1 MAEVR
6 IEVLGP
12 LRVLVDGA
20 EQRLGGRRERA
31 VLALLVAQY
40 GRPMSPDRLIEE
52 IWGDSAPAS
61 AAGSLQV
68 AVSRLRTVL
77 NPHRSSGSGPQIALS
92 PAGYTLSGADV
103 DAEELS
109 ATSKDVSDRPPE
121 QLLSSIE
128 AALALWRGDPYAD
141 LSDLPALAVDAAR
154 LVEDRLRL
162 VEAHGSVLLDRGRPE
177 DARASLAPYVEEHPF
192 RERLWT
198 LLALAL
204 FRCHRQADALETL
217 RRLRTALVENL
228 GVDPS
233 AEVRRLEQDILGQ
246 ADHLGHTSGPG
257 AVSPVVGRGDAMAT
271 LDESLERLVRDGAGG
286 CVMITG
292 EAGIGKSTLAT
303 ELGRRAELR
312 GVRLVMGRCHEAD
325 VSPAYWPWLPVL
337 RTLVG
342 SAPPGEVAAL
352 IGEGSG
358 GLPDVV
364 SAGAAALRTH
374 DAVASVLRNV
384 PGPLLVVLE
393 DLHWADNSSLRLLAY
408 VAEALRD
415 RPVLLVGTAR
425 DIAPTDRPALTQALA
440 ALARLGAG
448 RLRVPPLTRD
458 AVGELL
464 LGVVTAP
471 DPELAELVH
480 RRTDGN
486 PFFVL
491 ELTRLLAASGAVS
504 LDQAASLEVPDGI
517 ADVLRLRLLQLPQS
531 AQETLAVASVAGRSF
546 EAGVISAV
554 LGRSVLDDLDQAVA
568 RGIVGSGGASYHF
581 VHALTRET
589 AYADLAPGQRARW
602 HARVGAALADR
613 ADPDLVAEVAHH
625 CGIAS
630 VHLPDQVGPAVEHGT
645 AAAAAAEERGA
656 FEEAAGL
663 WASTAAIDRRAPRPD
678 QRRRHM
684 LLLRLARAHQRL
696 GDTAAMRTVLEE
708 AVELARRHDDPV
720 RMAEAATSFRNV
732 GVWHWREMGSF
743 DGVMVDILRSVLDR
757 VSDVGLQA
765 RVWASLCLEYYA
777 GWRSAES
784 TECGERS
791 LELARECGDEVVLR
805 DCLQARAVSLWIPGQ
820 AGERELRS
828 RELLG
833 LSLSAED
840 EISAH
845 IHLGTALYHQGRG
858 PEADEIMAVALG
870 LAEQLGHTGTDVP
883 LAWWRWLRA
892 VDASAPEADV
902 LAESALA
909 LHRRTTVVGLSELTG
924 LTTILAAPDR
934 APVAADVVADA
945 ETHPNRCYR
954 AVVARAV
961 ARSGR
966 HEQARR
972 LLGPQ
977 PPPAEYDYA
986 SLYAACMR
994 IDALVEMEDL
1004 EDVPAALDAVL
1015 PHIDE
1020 VAAYGSVV
1028 AGGSVAY
1035 YAGRALV
1042 ALGQP
1047 GSGRALLARA
1057 AEDSARAG
1065 SPRWEAEAE
1074 RALAAGGGN
1083 PAGKSAARGR

>member
-1 MAEVR
+1 VAEVR

-12 LRVLVDGA
+12 LHVFVDGV
-20 EQRLGGRRERA
+20 EQRLGGRRERS
-31 VLALLVAQY
+31 VLGLLVAQR
-40 GRPMSPDRLIEE
+40 GRAVSPDLLIEE
-52 IWGDSAPAS
+52 IWGGRPPAT

-77 NPHRSSGSGPQIALS
+77 NSGGDKGSGPRVTLS
-92 PAGYTLSGADV
+92 PAGYTLSGVTV
-103 DAEELS
+103 DAEEFTRAAAS
-109 ATSKDVSDRPPE
+109 VTDRPGGDVVE
-121 QLLSSIE
+121 R
-128 AALALWRGDPYAD
+128 AAVALALWRGDPYAD
-141 LSDLPALAVDAAR
+141 LRDLSGLTGDAAR

-162 VEAHGSVLLDRGRPE
+162 AEAHASALLDRGRPDE
-177 DARASLAPYVEEHPF
+177 ARATMAPLVDEHPF

-217 RRLRTALVENL
+217 RRLRTALAEEL

-233 AEVRRLEQDILGQ
+233 AAVRRLEQDILGQ
-246 ADHLGHTSGPG
+246 ADHPTGPDPG
-257 AVSPVVGRGDAMAT
+257 GRVVGRLGAIAT
-271 LDESLERLVRDGAGG
+271 LEESLERLIRDGAGG
-286 CVMITG
+286 CILITG

-303 ELGRRAELR
+303 ELGRRAELGGAR
-312 GVRLVMGRCHEAD
+312 VVVGRCHEAD

-337 RTLVG
+337 RTLAG
-342 SAPPGEVAAL
+342 SSVPAEVAAL
-352 IGEGSG
+352 IGETPQD
-358 GLPDVV
+358 LPDVV
-364 SAGAAALRTH
+364 SAGAAALRTY
-374 DAVASVLRNV
+374 DAVASVLGAV
-384 PGPLLVVLE
+384 PGPLVVVLE
-393 DLHWADNSSLRLLAY
+393 DLHWADTSSLRLLAY

-425 DIAPTDRPALTQALA
+425 DVAPASHPALTQALA

-448 RLRVPPLTRD
+448 RLRVPPLRPD

-464 LGVVTAP
+464 LDVVAVP
-471 DPELAELVH
+471 DPGLAELVW

-504 LDQAASLEVPDGI
+504 LDQAAGLDVPDGI
-517 ADVLRLRLLQLPQS
+517 ADVLRLRLLQLPQQ
-531 AQETLAVASVAGRSF
+531 AQETLAVASVAGRHF
-546 EAGVISAV
+546 DPGVIADA
-554 LGRSVLDDLDQAVA
+554 LGRPVLDDLDQAVA
-568 RGIVGSGGASYHF
+568 GGIVATGDGSYRF

-625 CGIAS
+625 CDIAS
-630 VHLPDQVGPAVEHGT
+630 SSLPDQVGPAIEHGA
-645 AAAAAAEERGA
+645 AAAAAAERRGA

-663 WASTAAIDRRAPRPD
+663 WTRTAALAPPAPRPD
-678 QRRRHM
+678 PERRHR
-684 LLLRLARAHQRL
+684 LLLRLATALQRL
-696 GDTAAMRTVLEE
+696 GDTAAMRRVLEE
-708 AVELARRHDDPV
+708 AVELAQSRDDPL

-743 DGVMVDILRSVLDR
+743 DADMVDVLRDCLDR
-757 VSDVGLQA
+757 VPDVGLRA
-765 RVWASLCLEYYA
+765 RVWASLGLEYYA
-777 GWRSAES
+777 GWRSGDS
-784 TECGERS
+784 TACGERS
-791 LELARECGDEVVLR
+791 LELARECDDPVVLR
-805 DCLQARAVSLWIPGQ
+805 DCLQARAVALWTPGQ

-828 RELLG
+828 RELLR

-845 IHLGTALYHQGRG
+845 IHLGTAVYHQGRG
-858 PEADEIMAVALG
+858 LEADGIMSVALG
-870 LAEQLGHTGTDVP
+870 LAAQLGHAGTDVP

-892 VDASAPEADV
+892 VDTSAPDV
-902 LAESALA
+902 DALAESALA

-924 LTTILAAPDR
+924 LTTILGSPDR
-934 APVAADVVADA
+934 APVAADVVTDA
-945 ETHPNRCYR
+945 ESHPNRFYR

-961 ARSGR
+961 ARSGAHDR
-966 HEQARR
+966 ARR

-977 PPPAEYDYA
+977 PPLAEYDYA

-994 IDALVEMEDL
+994 VDALVEMGDL
-1004 EDVPAALDAVL
+1004 DALPAALDAVL
-1015 PHIDE
+1015 PHVGE

-1042 ALGQP
+1042 ALGDLEP
-1047 GSGRALLARA
+1047 GRALLARA
-1057 AEDSARAG
+1057 VRDNARAG
-1065 SPRWEAEAE
+1065 SPRWEAEARRE
-1074 RALAAGGGN
+1074 LAA
-1083 PAGKSAARGR
+1083 AGER

>member
-1 MAEVR
+1 VTEVR

-12 LRVLVDGA
+12 LRVLVDGV
-20 EQRLGGRRERA
+20 ERRPGGRRERA
-31 VLALLVAQY
+31 VLALLVAQH
-40 GRPMSPDRLIEE
+40 GRPVSPDLLIEE
-52 IWGDSAPAS
+52 IWGDRTPAS

-77 NPHRSSGSGPQIALS
+77 NPDRGNGTGPSVALS
-92 PAGYTLSGADV
+92 PAGYTLSGVTV

-109 ATSKDVSDRPPE
+109 AAADGLSERPPDE
-121 QLLSSIE
+121 VLACTAE
-128 AALALWRGDPYAD
+128 ALALWRGESYAD
-141 LSDLPALAVDAAR
+141 LRDLAGLAADAAR
-154 LVEDRLRL
+154 LAEARLRL
-162 VEAHGSVLLDRGRPE
+162 VEAHASALLDRGRPD
-177 DARASLAPYVEEHPF
+177 DARAALAQFVDQHPF

-217 RRLRTALVENL
+217 RRLRTALVEEL

-246 ADHLGHTSGPG
+246 ADRPPEPDPG
-257 AVSPVVGRGDAMAT
+257 GRVVGRGDAMAT
-271 LDESLERLVRDGAGG
+271 LEQSLERLIRDGTGG
-286 CVMITG
+286 CVVITG

-312 GVRLVMGRCHEAD
+312 GARVVVGRCHEAD
-325 VSPAYWPWLPVL
+325 ASPAYWPWLPVL
-337 RTLVG
+337 RTLAG
-342 SAPPGEVAAL
+342 SSAPAEVAAL
-352 IGEGSG
+352 IGETPE
-358 GLPDVV
+358 GLPEVF
-364 SAGAAALRTH
+364 SAGAAALRTY
-374 DAVASVLRNV
+374 DAVASVLAEV
-384 PGPLLVVLE
+384 PGPLVVVLE
-393 DLHWADNSSLRLLAY
+393 DLHWADTSSLRLLAY

-425 DIAPTDRPALTQALA
+425 DVAPAGHPALTQALA
-440 ALARLGAG
+440 ALARLGSG
-448 RLRVPPLTRD
+448 RLRVPPLSPD

-464 LGVVTAP
+464 LDVVDAP
-471 DPELAELVH
+471 DPGLAELVW

-504 LDQAASLEVPDGI
+504 LDQAADLDVPDGI
-517 ADVLRLRLLQLPQS
+517 ADVLRLRLLQLPQP
-531 AQETLAVASVAGRSF
+531 AQETLAVASVAGRHF
-546 EAGVISAV
+546 DPGVVADA
-554 LGRSVLDDLDQAVA
+554 LGRPVLDDLDRAVA
-568 RGIVGSGGASYHF
+568 GGIVATGGADGSYRF

-625 CGIAS
+625 CDIAS
-630 VHLPDQVGPAVEHGT
+630 SSLPDQIDPAIEHG
-645 AAAAAAEERGA
+645 AAAAVAAERRGA

-663 WASTAAIDRRAPRPD
+663 WTRTAAIDRRAPRPD
-678 QRRRHM
+678 PDRRHR
-684 LLLRLARAHQRL
+684 LLLRLATAHQRL
-696 GDTAAMRTVLEE
+696 GAIAAMREVLEE
-708 AVELARRHDDPV
+708 AVELARRRDDPV

-743 DGVMVDILRSVLDR
+743 DAAMVDVLRGCLDR
-757 VSDVGLQA
+757 VPDPGLRA
-765 RVWASLCLEYYA
+765 RVWANLCLEYYA

-784 TECGERS
+784 DACGERS
-791 LELARECGDEVVLR
+791 LELARECDDPAVFR
-805 DCLQARAVSLWIPGQ
+805 DCLQARAVALWTPGQ

-828 RELLG
+828 RELLR

-845 IHLGTALYHQGRG
+845 IHLGTAVYHQGRG
-858 PEADEIMAVALG
+858 LEADGIMSVALG
-870 LAEQLGHTGTDVP
+870 LAAQLGHTGTDVP

-892 VDASAPEADV
+892 VDTSAPDV
-902 LAESALA
+902 DALAGSALA

-924 LTTILAAPDR
+924 LTTILGAPDR
-934 APVAADVVADA
+934 APVAADVVTEA
-945 ETHPNRCYR
+945 ESHPNRFYR

-961 ARSGR
+961 ARSGAHDR
-966 HEQARR
+966 ARR

-994 IDALVEMEDL
+994 VDALVELGDL
-1004 EDVPAALDAVL
+1004 DAVPAALNAVL
-1015 PHIDE
+1015 PHVGE

-1035 YAGRALV
+1035 YAGRGLA
-1042 ALGQP
+1042 AIGEQGQ
-1047 GSGRALLARA
+1047 GRALLGRA
-1057 AEDSARAG
+1057 AEDNARAG
-1065 SPRWEAEAE
+1065 SPRWEAEARRE
-1074 RALAAGGGN
+1074 LAAM
-1083 PAGKSAARGR
+1083 AER